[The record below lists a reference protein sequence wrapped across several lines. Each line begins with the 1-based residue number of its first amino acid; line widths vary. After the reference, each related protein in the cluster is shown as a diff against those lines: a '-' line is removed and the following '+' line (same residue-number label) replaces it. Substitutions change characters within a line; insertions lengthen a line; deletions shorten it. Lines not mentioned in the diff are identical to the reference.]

1 MHRYLSAILFTLV
14 VSTPAFAASPGMTI
28 KADKLESLSD
38 KSASPAAEQPEKS
51 TSLASGHVVINTGN
65 TQIRSDTAKIVTEK
79 DKVTIYADSL
89 APLTGLK
96 EKPGEK

>member
-28 KADKLESLSD
+28 KADRLESLSD
-38 KSASPAAEQPEKS
+38 RSASPAAGHPDKS

-65 TQIRSDTAKIVTEK
+65 TQIRSDAAKIVTEK
-79 DKVTIYADSL
+79 DKVTIDAGSPASL
-89 APLTGLK
+89 KGLK